1 MLTPSSGFLH
11 PIIHLGFGVE
21 FKQPAIIAEAL
32 AMAAVHDAWLA
43 PYFHGAERAANTSSK
58 PGMKSIVAL
67 LDEIRA
73 DKKLSTAADWDDG
86 NKIRD
91 GILKRAPN
99 EMISYASQF
108 TVQPAQLTEKTAEMT
123 NAGIYFTGSAQHP
136 PKQIKFDFYYMH
148 CVNCSIFFSR
158 FVKQPWIS
166 EHNKVRLLEWKVRLD
181 LCMYASRRSPKPLLE
196 EITNYKGKQQSS
208 LDGIIKRVIEHNDDG
223 HAAKLVRA
231 IAHGGE
237 VSRPYED
244 GENFRIK
251 NGMWLQL
258 EHMGKWSILPA
269 GPHGLTDCSCSDR
282 LGRRYRRCLGPLGWV
297 PRSVGKVSISRR
309 QCMKID

>member
-1 MLTPSSGFLH
+1 MLTPGSGFLH

-148 CVNCSIFFSR
+148 CVNSSIFFSR

-244 GENFRIK
+244 GEKFRIK

-258 EHMGKWSILPA
+258 EHMGKWSILP
-269 GPHGLTDCSCSDR
+269 S
-282 LGRRYRRCLGPLGWV
+282 
-297 PRSVGKVSISRR
+297 RSTWPY
-309 QCMKID
+309 